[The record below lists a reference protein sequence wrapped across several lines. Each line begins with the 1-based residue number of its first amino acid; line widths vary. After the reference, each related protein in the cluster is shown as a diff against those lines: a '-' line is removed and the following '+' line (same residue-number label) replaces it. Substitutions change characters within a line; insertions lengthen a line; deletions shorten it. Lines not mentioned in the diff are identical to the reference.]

1 MTTGNVYICIIF
13 IFLYPIYPY
22 SRMKWKAARSVR
34 TQQIIIEGLYMYISK
49 YIYLNIH
56 HNYIEIFWNFDLC
69 GVLLIE
75 SINRR

>member
-13 IFLYPIYPY
+13 IFLYSIYPY

-56 HNYIEIFWNFDLC
+56 HNYIEIFCNFDLC